1 MTTVAPPGKGQR
13 TRASFTE
20 GVGELRALRP
30 ACSSWSPKYTRIGVG
45 FNHKNGGI
53 GVMYDAIPLSG
64 QIVLMPPDAEK
75 PATISYGSP
84 TRKPDFEASMVR
96 ESGSNSFWTEIGA
109 AYRQDGYISIQL
121 DVVPASKLVLSPP
134 RDNA

>member
-1 MTTVAPPGKGQR
+1 MSNETNTSTRRKPDYLVFAVRPVSGQAPH
-13 TRASFTE
+13 
-20 GVGELRALRP
+20 
-30 ACSSWSPKYTRIGVG
+30 YTRIGVG

-64 QIVLMPPDAEK
+64 QIVLISPDSEK

-84 TRKPDFEASMVR
+84 TRKADFEASMVR
-96 ESGSNSFWTEIGA
+96 ESGSNSFWTEIGS
-109 AYRQDGYISIQL
+109 AYRQDGYLSIQL
-121 DVVPASKLVLSPP
+121 DVVPASKLVLSPR